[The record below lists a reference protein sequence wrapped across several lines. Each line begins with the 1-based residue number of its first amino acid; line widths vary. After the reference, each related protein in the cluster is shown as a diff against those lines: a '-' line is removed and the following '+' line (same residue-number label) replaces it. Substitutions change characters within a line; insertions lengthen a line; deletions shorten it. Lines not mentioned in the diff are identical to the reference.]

1 MTARLWFASVP
12 FLLLLGISAFLVL
25 SASDA
30 AQAEDNGPQQVA
42 PVPDAPGQPRVAWGP
57 TRSSVRIEFPANTH
71 DGSQFIYSYGV
82 HLSRLMGDGQWTDW
96 AWATDVHLCPS
107 GTCSALLPDLTES
120 TRYQVRVFARAR
132 MGNEGQITYG
142 PASQERS
149 FTTRSSL
156 DPDPPSN
163 FRVEQVSD
171 NRARVAWEAPSH
183 VGESP
188 LSAFSVYARRWTGTD
203 WTDWGWAAGTGA
215 DGRTAEPTGYY
226 EGDTRSDFEPETRYQ
241 LRALAVNRD
250 GTDDDTRRWSAPSEI
265 VEITTTSPVASEQ
278 PSDESTGES
287 VPTTVPTTGSRTTT
301 AKSQAPTGGPP
312 PAPKPPAPTGNPG
325 DTNDPPTAKQEPTG
339 NPGGGNPGGGNDPSP
354 PKSQEPTGNP
364 GGANDPPT
372 AKSQEPTGDPEGTN
386 EEGADDESATGTG
399 DPEGTNE
406 EGTDDESAT
415 GTGTGTVQDSLPD
428 RQCLRIDWWRMRVNV
443 YKWVPAADASDDTVW
458 GTVPMEDRGDIQLLI
473 EVWERGTTTAAYLDD
488 GVPCNRD
495 SGIPEAARPGL
506 PYNRRV
512 GWHGDPS
519 DPSSITNIYL
529 LGSSDEDRRNRNLG
543 WIDTQAHRSE
553 WRWVTVPS
561 LRYLDLRTNR

>member
-1 MTARLWFASVP
+1 MFVNTGSRSERRLGRLVPGSPLGGFGGAMTARLWFASVP

-183 VGESP
+183 VGEFP

-226 EGDTRSDFEPETRYQ
+226 EGGTRSDFQPETRYQ
-241 LRALAVNRD
+241 LRALAVNRN

-278 PSDESTGES
+278 PSDESTDES

-312 PAPKPPAPTGNPG
+312 PPPKPPAPTGNPG
-325 DTNDPPTAKQEPTG
+325 GTNDPRRPSRR
-339 NPGGGNPGGGNDPSP
+339 SP
-354 PKSQEPTGNP
+354 PATPGAATIPRRPSRRSPPATPGAPTIPDGQVAGAHRRPRGHQRRGRRRRVRHRHRHRHRHRP
-364 GGANDPPT
+364 GFPPGPSVSTYRLVALDGERVQMGA
-372 AKSQEPTGDPEGTN
+372 SRRR
-386 EEGADDESATGTG
+386 
-399 DPEGTNE
+399 
-406 EGTDDESAT
+406 
-415 GTGTGTVQDSLPD
+415 L
-428 RQCLRIDWWRMRVNV
+428 RQHCLGRRAYGGQGRH
-443 YKWVPAADASDDTVW
+443 
-458 GTVPMEDRGDIQLLI
+458 
-473 EVWERGTTTAAYLDD
+473 TAA
-488 GVPCNRD
+488 N
-495 SGIPEAARPGL
+495 
-506 PYNRRV
+506 
-512 GWHGDPS
+512 
-519 DPSSITNIYL
+519 
-529 LGSSDEDRRNRNLG
+529 
-543 WIDTQAHRSE
+543 
-553 WRWVTVPS
+553 
-561 LRYLDLRTNR
+561 